1 MIPQCFYAF
10 ACLAVVMTLSTACA
24 KRPDPHEG
32 TPPTA
37 RKQTFRVLEGHSQV
51 VIDGVFS
58 PDGRQ
63 ALTAG
68 GDWTVRLW
76 DVATGE
82 EIRKYGED
90 ISDYRKGLFH
100 EGQRTVCGS
109 VRKVA
114 FCPEF
119 ASVLAAYDCGIV
131 RMWEK
136 DTGNEVWRFEGFELG
151 VMQMR
156 LSSDGT
162 KVLAASRDG
171 SAKLLD
177 TASGRELLS
186 LDGHKESVCRTYV
199 WDAVFSPDGRR
210 ILTAGNDKTARLW
223 DVETGQEFRRF
234 DHEDEVRECAFLP
247 GGTHVL
253 TSNGGSAARLWDVES
268 GAEVTDRACLSA
280 FGALSP
286 DGNHVLGTQPERDE
300 DGYRWIAT
308 LWDIDTDRNVSEF
321 VFRDNH
327 CPVATFS
334 GNGNQI
340 LTFDGSRYAEDY
352 SLRLWDVD
360 SGKEICT
367 LKGHQWHVSGAVFS
381 PDGKHLL
388 SWENSSGVAII
399 WDVPE

>member
-1 MIPQCFYAF
+1 MIAQCFYAF
-10 ACLAVVMTLSTACA
+10 ACLAVVVTLSTACA

-37 RKQTFRVLEGHSQV
+37 RKQTFRVLDGHTEV
-51 VIDGVFS
+51 VIHGVFS

-100 EGQRTVCGS
+100 ETQRTVCGS
-109 VRKVA
+109 VGHVA

-119 ASVLAAYDCGIV
+119 GGVLAAYGCGTV

-136 DTGNEVWRFEGFELG
+136 DTGNEVWRFEGFLGG
-151 VMQMR
+151 VMRMR

-162 KVLAASRDG
+162 KVLAASCDG

-223 DVETGQEFRRF
+223 DVETGRELHRF
-234 DHEDEVRECAFLP
+234 NHEDEVRKCAFLP
-247 GGTHVL
+247 DGAHVL
-253 TSNGGSAARLWDVES
+253 TSNGGSAARLWDAES
-268 GAEVTDRACLSA
+268 GAEIRDRVWFSA
-280 FGALSP
+280 FQALSP
-286 DGNHVLGTQPERDE
+286 DGSHVLGTKPGRDE
-300 DGYRWIAT
+300 EGVTWIAT
-308 LWDIDTDRNVSEF
+308 LWDINTDRKVSE
-321 VFRDNH
+321 VILRDNH
-327 CPVATFS
+327 QMVATFS
-334 GNGNQI
+334 GNGKQV
-340 LTFDGSRYAEDY
+340 LTFDSSRYAEDY
-352 SLRLWDVD
+352 SLRLWDLD
-360 SGKEICT
+360 SGKEICSFDRHT
-367 LKGHQWHVSGAVFS
+367 NPVTRAVFS
-381 PDGKHLL
+381 PNGKHLL
-388 SWENSSGVAII
+388 SWENFSGVAII